1 LNLEVEIAM
10 KGAVRMTAVV
20 AAMFVVTSCGSRLSD
35 ATIEN
40 AASKVAVP
48 ARAFGSSPSAGAA
61 GPADT
66 LAGTPAVAGSAPT
79 TAAIGGAAGGT
90 GPSAPAGSVP
100 AVRSVNPGPAARLT
114 PNAQPQ
120 PSTPAAGAQ
129 GRVQPESSSG
139 AAGSAAIAT
148 DPSLSTVVI
157 GNVGDYS
164 GIVGSVLKEG
174 APMAQVVGPW
184 LNDNGG
190 LNGHP
195 VKVVTADAAGDP
207 ARAHAVVRDLVER
220 QGAIAFMGN
229 IWVLSATGPRAYL
242 EEKGIPVI
250 GGDSAGSVW
259 FQSPMYFPTA
269 SSFVTYSLGAVKS
282 AVTAGN
288 KKIALLYCAEVEPCK
303 VWHDV
308 ASSRG
313 KEVGGEI
320 VYKAQISLAQPD
332 FTAECLQAQRNGATA
347 MMAGMDSNSIS
358 RLARSCLQ
366 QGYRPMYLTASLS
379 TTAATA
385 KDPNLDGLIAPV
397 GTFPFP
403 ANDLP
408 AIKDYRTAIA
418 RYAPTIVESPTTSV
432 VWTSGILLRQISKSL
447 PAKPSSQDF
456 LAGLY
461 QIKNDNLGGLA
472 PPLTYVQGKPAPDSR
487 CYFQLSV
494 RQGRYVAPIGSKPD
508 CV

>member
-1 LNLEVEIAM
+1 M

-20 AAMFVVTSCGSRLSD
+20 AAIFLVAGCGSRLSD
-35 ATIEN
+35 TAIEN
-40 AASKVAVP
+40 AASRVVVP
-48 ARAFGSSPSAGAA
+48 GGTVGSVPSAASA

-66 LAGTPAVAGSAPT
+66 QSARPGGAGSDAPSATPAGVTPAIAGGIPAGPANTPRSASP
-79 TAAIGGAAGGT
+79 GLAAG
-90 GPSAPAGSVP
+90 PSSAAVP
-100 AVRSVNPGPAARLT
+100 R
-114 PNAQPQ
+114 
-120 PSTPAAGAQ
+120 PSTPAAASQ
-129 GRVQPESSSG
+129 GRAQPDASSG
-139 AAGSAAIAT
+139 SGVPGAGPANA
-148 DPSLSTVVI
+148 SLSTVVI

-174 APMAQVVGPW
+174 APMAQVVGRW

-207 ARAHAVVRDLVER
+207 SRAQAVVKDLVER

-229 IWVLSATGPRAYL
+229 IWVLSATGARAYL

-269 SSFVTYSLGAVKS
+269 SSFGTYSLGAVKT
-282 AVTAGN
+282 AVTAG
-288 KKIALLYCAEVEPCK
+288 KPKIAVLYCAEVEPCK

-308 ASSRG
+308 ATARAR
-313 KEVGGEI
+313 EVGGEI
-320 VYKAQISLAQPD
+320 VYNAQISLAQPD
-332 FTAECLQAQRNGATA
+332 FTAECIQAQRNGAA
-347 MMAGMDSNSIS
+347 AIMAGMDSNSIS
-358 RLARSCLQ
+358 RLARSCVQ

-385 KDPNLDGLIAPV
+385 KDPNLEGLIAPV

-408 AIKDYRTAIA
+408 AIKDYRTAIE
-418 RYAPTIVESPTTSV
+418 RYAPTMVESPTTSV
-432 VWTSGILLRQISKSL
+432 VWTSGMLLRQVSKALS
-447 PAKPSSQDF
+447 AAPSTREF

-461 QIKNDNLGGLA
+461 QIKNETLGGLA
-472 PPLTYVQGKPAPDSR
+472 PPLTYVQGKPTPDIR

-494 RQGRYVAPIGSKPD
+494 RQGQYVAALGSKPD